1 MTFVDMIR
9 DFCDGLTRGLG
20 LFLRERNDMVELA
33 ASPRHTVR
41 ARSAFTR

>member
-33 ASPRHTVR
+33 AGPRPGIR
-41 ARSAFTR
+41 ARGAVAR

>member
-33 ASPRHTVR
+33 ASPRPGSMARR
-41 ARSAFTR
+41 AIAR

>member
-1 MTFVDMIR
+1 MTFVDTIR

-33 ASPRHTVR
+33 ASPRRPVG
-41 ARSAFTR
+41 ARRAFTR